1 MGIFRSGKKN
11 GKRKPMPKV
20 LLLTGSPA
28 CEEQTEQICVC
39 SHAACAMGQSSG
51 HINN

>member
-20 LLLTGSPA
+20 LLFMASLA
-28 CEEQTEQICVC
+28 YQE
-39 SHAACAMGQSSG
+39 
-51 HINN
+51 